1 MTVQGLSLKC
11 LRVSRKLEPA
21 GMEMRLLEKGV
32 KCGEKFLWQT
42 YR

>member
-21 GMEMRLLEKGV
+21 GMEMRLLEKGCKMRREV
-32 KCGEKFLWQT
+32 SVADL
-42 YR
+42 